1 MVVGC
6 LPATRPPMIRRCV
19 TNFFALLAACWMVPS
34 MGHADTQNTENPI
47 AIVIHGGAGTILKAK
62 MTPEVEP
69 AYRGALKTSVS
80 RGYEVLEAGGS
91 AREAVKAAIVVM
103 EDSPL
108 FNAGKGAVFT
118 HEGRVE
124 LDASIMDGEELEAG
138 AVAASTRAKNPILLA
153 DAVLEHSPHVML
165 VGEGA
170 EIFAEQQSL
179 ELIENEYFHTERRK
193 NALKRAI
200 EKERGAVL
208 SEDADDVLEVM
219 DDKKGTV
226 GAVALDRS
234 GNIAAGTS
242 TGGMNNK
249 RYGRVGDSPIIGAGT
264 YADNRACGI
273 SATGHGEYFIRAA
286 VAHDICARVMYKK
299 ISLQQAADEVV
310 QDKLVGMDA
319 SGGVIG
325 LDPDGNV
332 VYSFNSSGMYRAS
345 ITSGQALEVGIYK
358 DE

>member
-1 MVVGC
+1 M
-6 LPATRPPMIRRCV
+6 
-19 TNFFALLAACWMVPS
+19 PS
-34 MGHADTQNTENPI
+34 MADQTSHTHGAPI
-47 AIVIHGGAGTILKAK
+47 AIVIHGGAGTILKEK
-62 MTPEVEP
+62 MTSEVDR
-69 AYRGALKTSVS
+69 AYRDALQASVT
-80 RGYEVLEAGGS
+80 RGYEVLQAGGS
-91 AREAVKAAIVVM
+91 AREAVKAAIVIM

-108 FNAGKGAVFT
+108 FNAGKGAVLT

-124 LDASIMDGEELEAG
+124 LDASIMDGRDLEAG
-138 AVAASTRAKNPILLA
+138 AVAASTRTKNPILLA

-170 EIFAEQQSL
+170 EIFAQQQKL
-179 ELIENEYFHTERRK
+179 ELTDNEYFHTERRR

-226 GAVALDRS
+226 GAVALDAS
-234 GNIAAGTS
+234 GNIVAGTS

-264 YADNRACGI
+264 YADNAACGI

-286 VAHDICARVMYKK
+286 VAHDICARAMYKS

-310 QDKLVGMDA
+310 QDKLVEMGA
-319 SGGVIG
+319 SGGIIG
-325 LDPDGNV
+325 LDPKGNV

-345 ITSGQALEVGIYK
+345 ITSTQALDVKIYK
-358 DE
+358 NE